1 MAALYQPPPLLIHT
15 IMHSLLL
22 RFWPWSSFGCCDE
35 RHCCLAKSRF
45 TARTPSPSAPVYK
58 CPPRPQMSVGPAHA
72 RLAELTYFLCWFGF
86 VSGTLDDRDP
96 RWLCVAFGILAQL
109 TWFPILRLVS
119 ILLTSFASALCW
131 PWLRTS
137 FKAQSGPNR
146 IQLKLRISLFARLPR
161 LSRPNAHSSTA
172 APTP

>member
-1 MAALYQPPPLLIHT
+1 MAALYQPPHYWFT
-15 IMHSLLL
+15 HKCT
-22 RFWPWSSFGCCDE
+22 RCCCDSGLDLVLVAVTSVIVAWLKVGSPPGHPHPPPL
-35 RHCCLAKSRF
+35 RINVPLAR
-45 TARTPSPSAPVYK
+45 K
-58 CPPRPQMSVGPAHA
+58 CPLALRTLGSQSWPTFCVGLVSFP
-72 RLAELTYFLCWFGF
+72 ELST
-86 VSGTLDDRDP
+86 TAQH
-96 RWLCVAFGILAQL
+96 WLCVAFGILAQP

-137 FKAQSGPNR
+137 FKTHNTPNG
-146 IQLKLRISLFARLPR
+146 IQLKPRISLFALLPR